1 MKGTRVPVVK
11 GHEPTRRQVDGVPC
25 MSAAIE
31 VLGLASCHSVQ
42 GKSRYVSQASLT
54 HITGNPWCLRWM
66 PTMEIPGIPLLK
78 IQSENKAKQSERIP
92 VIPRVTHTHTHAS
105 ANCVTA
111 SQFGECCTGWYDV
124 SVTRMTFSCH
134 SACQH
139 GTVCN
144 FQDQCLQ

>member
-1 MKGTRVPVVK
+1 
-11 GHEPTRRQVDGVPC
+11 

-92 VIPRVTHTHTHAS
+92 VIPRVTHTHTPPR
-105 ANCVTA
+105 
-111 SQFGECCTGWYDV
+111 GEA
-124 SVTRMTFSCH
+124 FLL
-134 SACQH
+134 
-139 GTVCN
+139 N
-144 FQDQCLQ
+144 